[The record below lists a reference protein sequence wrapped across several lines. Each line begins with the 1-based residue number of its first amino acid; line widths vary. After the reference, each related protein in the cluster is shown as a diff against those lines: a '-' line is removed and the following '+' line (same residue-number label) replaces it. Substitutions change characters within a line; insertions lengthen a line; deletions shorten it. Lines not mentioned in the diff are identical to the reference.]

1 MKIKIQIII
10 IIIQQ
15 GCKLY
20 ISKSR
25 GGIHKNI
32 NISTNVLNIDN
43 NNNNNVY
50 FKPCHHMSLNVLFSS
65 SFFPV
70 EYLVVY

>member
-1 MKIKIQIII
+1 MKIKIKI

-20 ISKSR
+20 IYKSR
-25 GGIHKNI
+25 GGEFTQIL
-32 NISTNVLNIDN
+32 ISATNVLNIDN
-43 NNNNNVY
+43 NNNVY
-50 FKPCHHMSLNVLFSS
+50 FQPCHHMSLNVLFSS